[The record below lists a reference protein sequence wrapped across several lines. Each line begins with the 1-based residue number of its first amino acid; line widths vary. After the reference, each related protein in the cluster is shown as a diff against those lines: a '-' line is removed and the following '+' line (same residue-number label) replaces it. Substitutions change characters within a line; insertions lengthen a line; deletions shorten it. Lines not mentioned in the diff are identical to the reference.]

1 MKKKNKAFLTLILL
15 SSFLG
20 IILNLLFEFKLF
32 EKTIKNQLIITLVGI
47 FIEIIIIKIIEKIF
61 KL

>member
-20 IILNLLFEFKLF
+20 IILNLLFEFKLV

-47 FIEIIIIKIIEKIF
+47 FI
-61 KL
+61 

>member
-20 IILNLLFEFKLF
+20 IILNLLFEFKLV